1 MIISCRNKNYLQQLI
16 VNQVISHLLFKFDP
30 QEFYEVGI
38 VLRRKDVKKKK
49 TQDQF
54 LISNTESNPN
64 LQTTVH

>member
-16 VNQVISHLLFKFDP
+16 VNQVLSHLLSKFGP
-30 QEFYEVGI
+30 QESCEVGI

>member
-49 TQDQF
+49 
-54 LISNTESNPN
+54 NPRSI
-64 LQTTVH
+64 LDK

>member
-38 VLRRKDVKKKK
+38 VLRWKDVKKKK
-49 TQDQF
+49 
-54 LISNTESNPN
+54 NPRSI
-64 LQTTVH
+64 LDK